1 MRLVLAGTPEVAVPS
16 LAALVASRHDVVG
29 VVTRPDAAAG
39 RGRRSRPSPVR
50 VLAESHGIP
59 VLAPRHPRDPEFV
72 AALTDLRPDCVPVV
86 AYGALVPRAAL
97 DVPTHGWVNLHFSLL
112 PAWRGAAP
120 VQHAIMAGDDI
131 SGVTVFR
138 LDEGMD
144 TGPVLATMTERLRPD
159 DTSGDVLD
167 RLATAGAQL
176 LVQVMDA
183 LEDGAVEPVPQP
195 ADGASLAP
203 KIGVPDARVDL
214 TLPAVAVDRL
224 VRGCTPSPGAWT
236 TLDGRRLKLG
246 PVSPVGPGDERSDAP
261 AEPLGPGQV
270 RVAGADVLVGTA
282 TVPVRLSTVQP
293 EGKRPMPA
301 GDWARGAR
309 LTATSVLGEPEPTPA
324 PRTDEDHHG

>member
-50 VLAESHGIP
+50 VLAQAHGIP
-59 VLAPRHPRDPEFV
+59 VLAPRHPREPDFV
-72 AALTDLRPDCVPVV
+72 AALRDLQPDCVPVV
-86 AYGALVPRAAL
+86 AYGALVPRAAR

-120 VQHAIMAGDDI
+120 VQHALMAGDDI

-144 TGPVLATMTERLRPD
+144 TGPLLATMTERLRAD
-159 DTSGDVLD
+159 DTAGAVLD

-183 LEDGAVEPVPQP
+183 LEDGAVQPVPQP

-203 KIGVPDARVDL
+203 KIGVADARVDL

-236 TLDGRRLKLG
+236 TLQGRRLKLG
-246 PVSPVGPGDERSDAP
+246 PVTPVEPSGGELDDLLPPGH
-261 AEPLGPGQV
+261 V
-270 RVAGADVLVGTA
+270 RLIGADVLVGTA

-309 LTATSVLGEPEPTPA
+309 LSTVSVLGDPA
-324 PRTDEDHHG
+324 PSPAPTTDEEHDG

>member
-1 MRLVLAGTPEVAVPS
+1 VRLVLAGTPEVAVPS

-50 VLAESHGIP
+50 VLAQAHGIP
-59 VLAPRHPRDPEFV
+59 VLAPRHPREPDFV
-72 AALTDLRPDCVPVV
+72 AALRDLQPDCVPVV
-86 AYGALVPRAAL
+86 AYGALVPRAAR

-120 VQHAIMAGDDI
+120 VQHALMAGDDI

-144 TGPVLATMTERLRPD
+144 TGPLLATMTERLRAD
-159 DTSGDVLD
+159 DTAGAVLD

-183 LEDGAVEPVPQP
+183 LEDGAVQPVPQP

-203 KIGVPDARVDL
+203 KIGVADARVDL

-236 TLDGRRLKLG
+236 TLQGRRLKLG
-246 PVSPVGPGDERSDAP
+246 PVTPVEPSGGELDDLLPPGH
-261 AEPLGPGQV
+261 V
-270 RVAGADVLVGTA
+270 RFIGADVLVGTA

-309 LTATSVLGEPEPTPA
+309 LSTVSVLGDPA
-324 PRTDEDHHG
+324 PSPAPTTDEEHDG

>member
-16 LAALVASRHDVVG
+16 LAALIASRHDVVG

-50 VLAESHGIP
+50 VLADSHGIP
-59 VLAPRHPRDPEFV
+59 VLAPRHPREPEFV
-72 AALTDLRPDCVPVV
+72 AALADLRPDCVPVV

-131 SGVTVFR
+131 SGVTVFQ

-159 DTSGDVLD
+159 DTAGDVLD

-183 LEDGAVEPVPQP
+183 LEDGAVQPVPQP
-195 ADGASLAP
+195 ADGTSLAP
-203 KIGVPDARVDL
+203 KIGVQDARVDL

-236 TLDGRRLKLG
+236 TLEGRRLKLG
-246 PVSPVGPGDERSDAP
+246 PVTPVEPSDDAGEALRPGH
-261 AEPLGPGQV
+261 V

-293 EGKRPMPA
+293 EGRRPMPA

-309 LTATSVLGEPEPTPA
+309 LSTTSVLGDPTPA
-324 PRTDEDHHG
+324 PTTDEDPHG

>member
-16 LAALVASRHDVVG
+16 LAALIASRHDVVG

-59 VLAPRHPRDPEFV
+59 VLAPRHPREPEFV
-72 AALTDLRPDCVPVV
+72 AALADLRPDCVPVV

-131 SGVTVFR
+131 SGVTVFQ

-159 DTSGDVLD
+159 DTAGDVLD

-183 LEDGAVEPVPQP
+183 LEDGDVQPVPQP

-203 KIGVPDARVDL
+203 KIGVRDARVDL

-236 TLDGRRLKLG
+236 TLEGRRLKLG
-246 PVSPVGPGDERSDAP
+246 PVAPVEASDDAGGALLPGR
-261 AEPLGPGQV
+261 V
-270 RVAGADVLVGTA
+270 RVSGPDVLVGTA

-309 LTATSVLGEPEPTPA
+309 LSTTAVLGEPAPTP
-324 PRTDEDHHG
+324 PTTTDEDPRG